1 MDRHPST
8 IKRHRQSLRRR
19 EVNRAARSR
28 IRTSIKNVE
37 QADSK
42 ETAAT
47 ALHEAIKVLDKAT
60 SSNYFHRNKVG
71 RIKSR
76 LSRLVATRFAS

>member
-28 IRTSIKNVE
+28 VRTSIKNVE
-37 QADSK
+37 KADSK

-47 ALHEAIKVLDKAT
+47 ALYDAIKVLDKAT
-60 SSNYFHRNKVG
+60 GSNYFHRNKVA

-76 LSRLVATRFAS
+76 LSRLVTTRFAS

>member
-19 EVNRAARSR
+19 EANRAARSR
-28 IRTSIKNVE
+28 IRTSIKQVE
-37 QADSK
+37 QADSP
-42 ETAAT
+42 ESAST
-47 ALHEAIKVLDKAT
+47 ALQETLKVLDKAAGDR
-60 SSNYFHRNKVG
+60 YFHRNKVA

>member
-1 MDRHPST
+1 MDRHAST

-28 IRTSIKNVE
+28 VRTSVKNVE
-37 QADSK
+37 NADSQ
-42 ETAAT
+42 ETAVT
-47 ALHEAIKVLDKAT
+47 ALQEAVKVLDK
-60 SSNYFHRNKVG
+60 SVGSRYFHRNKVA